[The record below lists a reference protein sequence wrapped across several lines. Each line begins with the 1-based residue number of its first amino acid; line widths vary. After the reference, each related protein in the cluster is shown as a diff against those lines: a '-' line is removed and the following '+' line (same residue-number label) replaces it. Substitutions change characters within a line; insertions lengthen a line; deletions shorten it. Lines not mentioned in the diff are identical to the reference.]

1 VGPDWLL
8 NLAGQGNFNVPASS
22 FECLWTEPPIMHED
36 SGKEGDGVNQV
47 IEDAGMGGGSGQAAG
62 AEPPAVESALA
73 VPDASSSSSGADGE
87 VAKDD
92 RRLGSD
98 GTKQPSHGDGTKQSS
113 HGGAACHT
121 TPASYRPED
130 WQTITPP
137 DSPCPNVN
145 GPASQCPRKLWVE
158 SGLYQLLGKQNAA
171 KINEKCRKRIYFD
184 LGVNRFD
191 TSLKWFLSDRTYGV
205 RFTEAHGWEMST
217 GLFPTM
223 PSRAAFPR
231 LPETVVVYNAAVDS
245 SYKACSGTGNAG
257 AGAERMRR
265 AQSASACTGTAQC
278 QANSERLAEFGRC
291 SHFNFTDYLLR
302 TVKPSD
308 FVVVKM
314 DIEGFEFKVLD
325 SLLAAGAHRLID
337 EMMIEFHFAV
347 SWNRGFAQPGGQATV
362 AYPGRIMQ
370 LADAEQRIKQW
381 RALIPAFHI
390 WV

>member
-1 VGPDWLL
+1 
-8 NLAGQGNFNVPASS
+8 
-22 FECLWTEPPIMHED
+22 
-36 SGKEGDGVNQV
+36 
-47 IEDAGMGGGSGQAAG
+47 
-62 AEPPAVESALA
+62 
-73 VPDASSSSSGADGE
+73 
-87 VAKDD
+87 
-92 RRLGSD
+92 
-98 GTKQPSHGDGTKQSS
+98 
-113 HGGAACHT
+113 
-121 TPASYRPED
+121 
-130 WQTITPP
+130 
-137 DSPCPNVN
+137 
-145 GPASQCPRKLWVE
+145 
-158 SGLYQLLGKQNAA
+158 
-171 KINEKCRKRIYFD
+171 
-184 LGVNRFD
+184 
-191 TSLKWFLSDRTYGV
+191 
-205 RFTEAHGWEMST
+205 MST